1 MEDYI
6 KQARELGLEGEKAV
20 AFVNK
25 LLERDERAARRAEDR
40 QLKELEAA
48 RLAEEREIKALEVSK
63 LEMRLKAKAEER
75 RIEVEMEREEREKE
89 REMEERKRE
98 RSFKL
103 EQEKMKFEH
112 QLQLESME
120 GKKREGENN
129 YCTTKSKV
137 PRLPNFIEGQD
148 EVDAY
153 LERFERYAE
162 KQQWPRDGWAT
173 DLSALLTGTAL
184 SVYSRLS
191 RQDALVYDK
200 VKEALLTRYELTEEG
215 FRKKFRESLPESGES
230 PQQFI
235 NRINNYLMRWQN
247 LSKVEETY
255 EGLRD
260 LIIFEQFINMSGKD
274 LAIHL
279 RERSYK
285 TLEDM
290 AEDAQKYLQAH
301 GKTMASGSE
310 GSRNIGQKDSTENK
324 IDGRVKDKCG
334 NCGFSGHTSQLCRSK
349 GGGDE
354 MRCGICKKF
363 GHKSNTCRWRNQ
375 GAAAG
380 GFVPEN
386 EVGALCKSLS
396 TNVSDDLSVINV
408 ESQLKENEECILLGL
423 NVDKQL
429 KITTGKVG
437 RHIVQTLRDS
447 GCSTVCVNRD
457 LVNDDQYTGEEQTC
471 IFLNGTSVQAPVAM
485 IQIDTPYLKGSVKAL
500 CLEHPAYDLVIGD
513 VPNARCKCD
522 PDVNWGNEECVNVVT
537 RSQKKVKALSPLK
550 VRVNDSEVDVTPK
563 ILKRMQLEDNSLDK
577 IRDIL
582 DRQRVQE
589 KGKCK
594 SWYEMSNEILYR
606 MFSSDVN
613 DIRKQVVVPKELRM
627 QVMKLAHESI
637 LGGHL
642 GTKKTYDKI
651 LSSFHWPGIHGDV
664 TRFCRSCE
672 VCQKTVPKGSVKK
685 VPLEKVPLID
695 VPFKRVVVDL
705 VGKIFPTTEKGKRY
719 ILTMVDSATRYPDA
733 IALKSI
739 TAEEVA
745 EGLVSMFCRLGV
757 PNEILSDQGTQ
768 FMSDVMKEVNRLL
781 SIKHLTSTVYHPT
794 TQGLC
799 EKFNGTLKRI
809 LKRLCEKSP
818 KQWDRYL
825 DAALFA
831 YREVPQEST
840 GFSPFELL
848 YGRIVRGPMQVLK
861 ELWTKENV
869 EETVKTSYQYVV
881 DLREKL
887 ETGIALAHENLS
899 KAQDRYKRDYDK
911 KAKVRRFKVGDFV
924 LVLLPTDSNK
934 LLMQWQGPFRVEAI
948 VGKNDYKVNI
958 RGREKMYHINLLK
971 KYFYREDVLAGKGN
985 DATQIGASVMQL
997 VGSAVIESNEAS
1009 ESDIIDDEGL
1019 LNLDYVCHQKEDYND
1034 INICEQ
1040 LDINN
1045 KSQLE
1050 ALVKNHKSIFSDA
1063 PGLTTLVEHRIS
1075 LTDDT
1080 PIRCRPYVIPYNC
1093 REELRQDIDKM
1104 LQMGVI
1110 ERAES
1115 PYAAPPVIVK
1125 KPDGTNRICID
1136 YRKINRVTLF
1146 DSEPT
1151 PVPSDIFVKIAKA
1164 QYVSTIDLSKGYW
1177 QIPMAVEDIPK
1188 TGFVTPEG
1196 AFVFRRMPFGLKN
1209 SSATFNKMM
1218 RIMIAGLDGV
1228 DSYIDDIIVY
1238 SETWEDHLQI
1248 LDKLFGR
1255 INEVNLHVRPSKCV
1269 LGARK
1274 VDF

>member
-1 MEDYI
+1 
-6 KQARELGLEGEKAV
+6 
-20 AFVNK
+20 
-25 LLERDERAARRAEDR
+25 
-40 QLKELEAA
+40 
-48 RLAEEREIKALEVSK
+48 
-63 LEMRLKAKAEER
+63 
-75 RIEVEMEREEREKE
+75 
-89 REMEERKRE
+89 
-98 RSFKL
+98 
-103 EQEKMKFEH
+103 
-112 QLQLESME
+112 
-120 GKKREGENN
+120 
-129 YCTTKSKV
+129 
-137 PRLPNFIEGQD
+137 
-148 EVDAY
+148 
-153 LERFERYAE
+153 
-162 KQQWPRDGWAT
+162 
-173 DLSALLTGTAL
+173 
-184 SVYSRLS
+184 
-191 RQDALVYDK
+191 
-200 VKEALLTRYELTEEG
+200 
-215 FRKKFRESLPESGES
+215 
-230 PQQFI
+230 
-235 NRINNYLMRWQN
+235 
-247 LSKVEETY
+247 
-255 EGLRD
+255 
-260 LIIFEQFINMSGKD
+260 
-274 LAIHL
+274 
-279 RERSYK
+279 
-285 TLEDM
+285 
-290 AEDAQKYLQAH
+290 
-301 GKTMASGSE
+301 
-310 GSRNIGQKDSTENK
+310 
-324 IDGRVKDKCG
+324 
-334 NCGFSGHTSQLCRSK
+334 
-349 GGGDE
+349 
-354 MRCGICKKF
+354 
-363 GHKSNTCRWRNQ
+363 
-375 GAAAG
+375 
-380 GFVPEN
+380 
-386 EVGALCKSLS
+386 
-396 TNVSDDLSVINV
+396 
-408 ESQLKENEECILLGL
+408 
-423 NVDKQL
+423 
-429 KITTGKVG
+429 
-437 RHIVQTLRDS
+437 
-447 GCSTVCVNRD
+447 
-457 LVNDDQYTGEEQTC
+457 
-471 IFLNGTSVQAPVAM
+471 
-485 IQIDTPYLKGSVKAL
+485 
-500 CLEHPAYDLVIGD
+500 
-513 VPNARCKCD
+513 
-522 PDVNWGNEECVNVVT
+522 
-537 RSQKKVKALSPLK
+537 
-550 VRVNDSEVDVTPK
+550 
-563 ILKRMQLEDNSLDK
+563 
-577 IRDIL
+577 
-582 DRQRVQE
+582 
-589 KGKCK
+589 
-594 SWYEMSNEILYR
+594 
-606 MFSSDVN
+606 
-613 DIRKQVVVPKELRM
+613 
-627 QVMKLAHESI
+627 LAHESI

-651 LSSFHWPGIHGDV
+651 LSSFHWPGIDGDV

-685 VPLEKVPLID
+685 VPLKKVPLID

-899 KAQDRYKRDYDK
+899 KAHDRYKRDYDK

-1019 LNLDYVCHQKEDYND
+1019 LNLDYVCHQKENYND
-1034 INICEQ
+1034 
-1040 LDINN
+1040 
-1045 KSQLE
+1045 
-1050 ALVKNHKSIFSDA
+1050 
-1063 PGLTTLVEHRIS
+1063 
-1075 LTDDT
+1075 
-1080 PIRCRPYVIPYNC
+1080 NC
-1093 REELRQDIDKM
+1093 CEELRQDIDKM

-1274 VDF
+1274 VDFLGHHLGDGEIGLQQFNISKIKSAPRPLCKKEVRSFLGLTGFYRNYIQNYSSIAAPLTDATKKNAPNKVVWGEEQEVAYNKLKECLMKSPVLRLPDMSKDFVLRTDASDVGVGAVLMQDHEGELFPIAYASKKFLGREKNYSVIERECLALVWAILKFSVYLYGRSFILQTDHQPLVYLDKSRFVNARIMRWALFLQSYSFRIESIKGSLNVGADCMSRVL